1 MIKHKVNECKQF
13 TTAMSEAVL
22 GLILKRFEKI
32 IAKSGS
38 IEEDTWVCYPENY
51 KLLALRNV
59 VSSIV
64 KGKSKSFT
72 Y

>member
-1 MIKHKVNECKQF
+1 M
-13 TTAMSEAVL
+13 
-22 GLILKRFEKI
+22 ILKRFEKI
-32 IAKSGS
+32 IAESGS
-38 IEEDTWVCYPENY
+38 IEEDTWVCYQENY

-64 KGKSKSFT
+64 RGKSKSFT

>member
-1 MIKHKVNECKQF
+1 
-13 TTAMSEAVL
+13 MSEAVL